1 MKYRHIVFSIFL
13 GWFIILNF
21 LYGAITFIIVYLYKS
36 SSINGTLFEYRDGI
50 SKLLW
55 LKIFLIEYLDVLFTG
70 IFYLIVSH
78 VMLPCILFGVIL
90 VLFNTKTKFRNSM
103 LISVGIAYFA
113 SIYLTALHLAIILWW
128 IPFLLIQFILHITFL
143 IGLIPFWKFKID
155 MKIGKFF
162 VGLFRRLSFNH
173 RLVKGGI

>member
-13 GWFIILNF
+13 GWFIIFNF
-21 LYGAITFIIVYLYKS
+21 LCGAITFIIVYLNKS

-55 LKIFLIEYLDVLFTG
+55 LKIFLIEYLDILFTG

-78 VMLPCILFGVIL
+78 VTLPCILFGVIL

-113 SIYLTALHLAIILWW
+113 SIYLTFLPLGKI
-128 IPFLLIQFILHITFL
+128 IPFLQLQVFLHIIFL

-155 MKIGKFF
+155 VKIGNYF
-162 VGLFRRLSFNH
+162 VGLFRKISVL
-173 RLVKGGI
+173 